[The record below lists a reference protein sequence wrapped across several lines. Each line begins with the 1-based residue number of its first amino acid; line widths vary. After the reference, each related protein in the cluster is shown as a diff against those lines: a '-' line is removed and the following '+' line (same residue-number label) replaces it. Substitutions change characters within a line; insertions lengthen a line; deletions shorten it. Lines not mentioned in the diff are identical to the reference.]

1 MDVTLKTPAKQ
12 AKSAEADYQ
21 NKDTIVIRFGVI
33 ASISTDYTQYIFALV
48 VLNKTILLKVNSS

>member
-33 ASISTDYTQYIFALV
+33 ASILHLV
-48 VLNKTILLKVNSS
+48 KDEMLVIQ